1 MPNRVAETK
10 AAAGAG
16 TTVGLRPS
24 SVPAPAAANPE
35 LSDRPKRRTFTAGE
49 KLRILEEPDRAAGTG
64 DIGAIL
70 RREGLYSTTL
80 TDWRRQRAAGTLGA
94 LTPARRGPKVSPP
107 HPLTAELAKACQ
119 ENARLRQRLERA
131 EAIIDL
137 QKKVAHLL
145 ENALDPS
152 DGAGRS

>member
-1 MPNRVAETK
+1 MPNKVAETK

-16 TTVGLRPS
+16 TEEGRRPTV
-24 SVPAPAAANPE
+24 VPAPAAANPE
-35 LSDRPKRRTFTAGE
+35 LSNE
-49 KLRILEEPDRAAGTG
+49 
-64 DIGAIL
+64 
-70 RREGLYSTTL
+70 
-80 TDWRRQRAAGTLGA
+80 AGTLGA

-107 HPLTAELAKACQ
+107 HPLTAELAKARQ

-145 ENALDPS
+145 GTAP
-152 DGAGRS
+152 